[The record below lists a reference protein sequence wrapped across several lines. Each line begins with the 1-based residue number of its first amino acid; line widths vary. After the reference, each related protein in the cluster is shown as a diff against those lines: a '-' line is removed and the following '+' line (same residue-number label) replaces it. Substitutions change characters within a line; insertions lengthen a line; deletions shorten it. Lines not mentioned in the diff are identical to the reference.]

1 MIGLNL
7 RPWVPH
13 MHCFKT
19 DDAATV
25 PGCHRSR
32 LDDECSPIHTI
43 SLAKSSSTVRTGSNK
58 QRRNFLHMVLLKDKA
73 VKALSD
79 YHHERK
85 ISRLTIER

>member
-32 LDDECSPIHTI
+32 LDDD
-43 SLAKSSSTVRTGSNK
+43 V
-58 QRRNFLHMVLLKDKA
+58 
-73 VKALSD
+73 LSD
-79 YHHERK
+79 PCHQLGKEFEHSKDRE
-85 ISRLTIER
+85 

>member
-1 MIGLNL
+1 MMRRRFRDVIG
-7 RPWVPH
+7 RDS
-13 MHCFKT
+13 MMT
-19 DDAATV
+19 
-25 PGCHRSR
+25 
-32 LDDECSPIHTI
+32 CSPIHAI

>member
-32 LDDECSPIHTI
+32 LDDD
-43 SLAKSSSTVRTGSNK
+43 V
-58 QRRNFLHMVLLKDKA
+58 
-73 VKALSD
+73 LSD
-79 YHHERK
+79 PYHQLGKEFEHSKRVVHAGK
-85 ISRLTIER
+85 VF